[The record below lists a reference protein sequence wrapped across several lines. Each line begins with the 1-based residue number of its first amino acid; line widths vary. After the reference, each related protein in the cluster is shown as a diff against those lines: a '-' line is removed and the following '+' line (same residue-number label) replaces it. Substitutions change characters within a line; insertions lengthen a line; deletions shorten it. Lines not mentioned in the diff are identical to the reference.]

1 MKRWLVPPQRGDEYE
16 TFAARVLHY
25 TLLLLMAV
33 ALLYMGFIS
42 SAAQFIFIPLV
53 LALFVTCYYL
63 LHTGRFRL
71 ACIIFLSGLWI
82 IITAACFG
90 LNGIRNASV
99 SAYAIVIIYSAVLLS
114 SQSAVV
120 FTVLSIL
127 SILILT
133 LGEVWGVLPLRSTPL
148 YLPDRFFQQTAL
160 FGAAGILLAAA
171 SRVIR
176 DSFQRIQQSEEKY
189 RLLFENTPVMA
200 AVYKTNGEIVL
211 LNKAAAQMLGGTPET
226 LQGRSVHDVL
236 VPEDAAGALQDHAK
250 VIEEGTAML
259 EEGRITLP
267 SGRELYYL
275 RHVMPL
281 PEMNDPGSA
290 QVLVLT
296 TDMTEKHLAE
306 QREHELALAE
316 ERNAFLTDFFSTL
329 SHDLKT
335 PLSIINTS
343 LHLLRRAETIQQQ
356 ELRMA
361 LISDQVVLMDQYLQ
375 DMLTISRLEHLPALE
390 IQQVHLGLLVENVV
404 DSLRPRIEH
413 KQLVCKLSVTPDLPA
428 VRGDLEQLRR
438 MFTNLIEN
446 AINYTPFGGQISV
459 TTGSIGGQV
468 TVEIHD
474 TGIGIEAEA
483 LPQVFERFFRAP
495 NAKVT
500 GVNGTGLGLAIVKKV
515 VDIHSATI
523 ELHSQVGEGT
533 RICIRFPAA
542 PAP

>member
-1 MKRWLVPPQRGDEYE
+1 
-16 TFAARVLHY
+16 
-25 TLLLLMAV
+25 
-33 ALLYMGFIS
+33 
-42 SAAQFIFIPLV
+42 
-53 LALFVTCYYL
+53 
-63 LHTGRFRL
+63 
-71 ACIIFLSGLWI
+71 
-82 IITAACFG
+82 
-90 LNGIRNASV
+90 
-99 SAYAIVIIYSAVLLS
+99 
-114 SQSAVV
+114 
-120 FTVLSIL
+120 
-127 SILILT
+127 
-133 LGEVWGVLPLRSTPL
+133 
-148 YLPDRFFQQTAL
+148 
-160 FGAAGILLAAA
+160 
-171 SRVIR
+171 
-176 DSFQRIQQSEEKY
+176 
-189 RLLFENTPVMA
+189 
-200 AVYKTNGEIVL
+200 
-211 LNKAAAQMLGGTPET
+211 
-226 LQGRSVHDVL
+226 
-236 VPEDAAGALQDHAK
+236 
-250 VIEEGTAML
+250 
-259 EEGRITLP
+259 
-267 SGRELYYL
+267 
-275 RHVMPL
+275 
-281 PEMNDPGSA
+281 
-290 QVLVLT
+290 
-296 TDMTEKHLAE
+296 MTEKHLAE

-361 LISDQVVLMDQYLQ
+361 QISDQVVLMDQYLQ